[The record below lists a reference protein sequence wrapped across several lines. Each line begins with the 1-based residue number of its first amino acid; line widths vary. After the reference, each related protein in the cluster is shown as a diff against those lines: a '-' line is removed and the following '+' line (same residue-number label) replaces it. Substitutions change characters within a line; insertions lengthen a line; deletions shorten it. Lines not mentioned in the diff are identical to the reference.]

1 MSLLIEKPLEIYL
14 QQEQFNALEKLSQKQ
29 GKSVTDLVIE
39 SIEQLL
45 IDTPIEEDPL
55 WDIIGIGSS
64 GVGDMASEHDKYLYE
79 IESNEES

>member
-14 QQEQFNALEKLSQKQ
+14 QKEQFSALKKLSQKQ

-55 WDIIGIGSS
+55 WDIIGIGAS
-64 GVGDMASEHDKYLYE
+64 GIGDMALDHDKYLYE
-79 IESNEES
+79 IESGDDA